1 MSDKTWT
8 TLIPED
14 EGRRYVRVPENTNVS
29 YDDLLLSSGPS
40 SIGTNKADKRA
51 TASEQWDMIEAL
63 NPEEFKYVPSLPEQ
77 AVDFVATPT
86 GLATAASMI
95 SANPLWFIL
104 DVGAAVDA
112 ANQFVRAKLPTGIK
126 KYWIETGDPWE
137 LTTLTT
143 DDLMSI
149 PNARVRGMQHNPE
162 EYAE

>member
-14 EGRRYVRVPENTNVS
+14 EGRRYVRVPENTS

-63 NPEEFKYVPSLPEQ
+63 DPEEFEYVPSLPEQ
-77 AVDFVATPT
+77 ALDFVATPT

-95 SANPLWFIL
+95 SANPAWLIL
-104 DVGAAVDA
+104 DIGSAVND
-112 ANQFVRAKLPTGIK
+112 ANQFIRAKLPTSIK
-126 KYWIETGDPWE
+126 KYWPKTGDPWE
-137 LTTLTT
+137 LTTLTA

-149 PNARVRGMQHNPE
+149 PNARVRNMQYNPK

>member
-14 EGRRYVRVPENTNVS
+14 EGRRYVRVPENTS

-63 NPEEFKYVPSLPEQ
+63 DPEEFEYVPSLPEQ
-77 AVDFVATPT
+77 ALGFVATPT

-95 SANPLWFIL
+95 SANPAWLIL
-104 DVGAAVDA
+104 DIGSAVND

-137 LTTLTT
+137 LTTLTAN
-143 DDLMSI
+143 DLLSI
-149 PNARVRGMQHNPE
+149 PGARVRDMQQNPE

>member
-14 EGRRYVRVPENTNVS
+14 EGRRYVRVPENTS

-51 TASEQWDMIEAL
+51 TASEQWDMIEAF
-63 NPEEFKYVPSLPEQ
+63 NPEEFEYVPSLPEQ

-86 GLATAASMI
+86 GLTTAASMI
-95 SANPLWFIL
+95 SANPAWLIL
-104 DVGAAVDA
+104 DIGSAVND
-112 ANQFVRAKLPTGIK
+112 ANQFIRAKLPTGIK
-126 KYWIETGDPWE
+126 KYWPETGDPWE
-137 LTTLTT
+137 LTTLTA

-149 PNARVRGMQHNPE
+149 PNARARDMRHNPK

>member
-14 EGRRYVRVPENTNVS
+14 EGRRYVRVPESTS

-63 NPEEFKYVPSLPEQ
+63 DPEEFEYVPSLPEQ
-77 AVDFVATPT
+77 ALDFVATPT
-86 GLATAASMI
+86 GFAATASMI
-95 SANPLWFIL
+95 SANPAWLIL
-104 DVGAAVDA
+104 DIGSAVND
-112 ANQFVRAKLPTGIK
+112 ANQFVRAKLPTSIK
-126 KYWIETGDPWE
+126 KYWPETGDPWE
-137 LTTLTT
+137 LTTLTA

-149 PNARVRGMQHNPE
+149 PNARVRNMQHNPE

>member
-14 EGRRYVRVPENTNVS
+14 EGRRYVRVPESTS

-63 NPEEFKYVPSLPEQ
+63 NPEEFEYVPSLPEQ
-77 AVDFVATPT
+77 ALDFVATPT
-86 GLATAASMI
+86 GFATAASMI
-95 SANPLWFIL
+95 SANPAWLIL
-104 DVGAAVDA
+104 DIGSAVND
-112 ANQFVRAKLPTGIK
+112 ANQFVRAKLPTSIK
-126 KYWIETGDPWE
+126 KYWPETGDPWE
-137 LTTLTT
+137 LTTLTA

-149 PNARVRGMQHNPE
+149 PNARVRNMQHNPK